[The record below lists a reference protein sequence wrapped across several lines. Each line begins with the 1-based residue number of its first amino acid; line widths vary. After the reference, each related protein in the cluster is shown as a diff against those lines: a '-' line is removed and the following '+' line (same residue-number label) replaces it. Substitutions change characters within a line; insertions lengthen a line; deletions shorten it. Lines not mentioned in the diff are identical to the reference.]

1 MIGIV
6 DYGLGNLRSVQK
18 ALEAV
23 GAAAC
28 ISGEKA
34 VLDGCEKL
42 ILPGVGRRFGAG
54 MEQLAAGGLDAYL
67 HMRARDTKMLGI
79 CLGMQLLLE
88 SSSEEGEHAG
98 LGFIRGRCVRFAEGK
113 VPQIGW
119 NEVRRLQTP
128 LFDGIEEGDALL
140 LRAQLPRRVR
150 RGKYRRRDRLLR
162 RVPLGGLCG
171 ERVRRAVPPRKER
184 CGGAAAFEKFCRL

>member
-42 ILPGVGRRFGAG
+42 ILPGVGAFGAG

-98 LGFIRGRCVRFAEGK
+98 LGFIRGRCDRFTQGK
-113 VPQIGW
+113 IPQIGW
-119 NEVRRLQTP
+119 NSVHGLKTA
-128 LFDGIEEGDALL
+128 LFAGIEEGTYFYFVHGY
-140 LRAQLPRRVR
+140 RAVCAE
-150 RGKYRRRDRLLR
+150 KYVAAKTDYYGDYPSAVYAGNAYGVQFHPEKSGEAGLRLL
-162 RVPLGGLCG
+162 
-171 ERVRRAVPPRKER
+171 KN
-184 CGGAAAFEKFCRL
+184 FCEMS

>member
-34 VLDGCEKL
+34 VLDGCDKL
-42 ILPGVGRRFGAG
+42 ILPGVGAFGAG
-54 MEQLAAGGLDAYL
+54 MEQLSARGLDTYL
-67 HMRARDTKMLGI
+67 RGRAKDTKMLGI

-88 SSSEEGEHAG
+88 ASSEEGEHAG
-98 LGFIRGRCVRFAEGK
+98 LGFIRGRCDRFTQGK
-113 VPQIGW
+113 IPQIGW
-119 NEVRRLQTP
+119 NEVRALQTP
-128 LFDGIEEGDALL
+128 LFDGIEEGTRFYFVHSYRAACGAENTAAVTDYYGAYPSAIFAGNVYGVQFHPEKSGSAGLTL
-140 LRAQLPRRVR
+140 LRNFV
-150 RGKYRRRDRLLR
+150 GM
-162 RVPLGGLCG
+162 
-171 ERVRRAVPPRKER
+171 
-184 CGGAAAFEKFCRL
+184 

>member
-34 VLDGCEKL
+34 VLDGCDKL
-42 ILPGVGRRFGAG
+42 ILPGVGAFGAG
-54 MEQLAAGGLDAYL
+54 MEQLSARGLDTYL
-67 HMRARDTKMLGI
+67 RGRAKDTKMLGI

-88 SSSEEGEHAG
+88 ASSEEGEHAG
-98 LGFIRGRCVRFAEGK
+98 LGFIRGRCDRFTQGK
-113 VPQIGW
+113 IPQIGW
-119 NEVRRLQTP
+119 NEVRALQTP
-128 LFDGIEEGDALL
+128 LFDGIAEGTRFYFVHSDRAACGAENTAAETDYYGAYPSAIFAGNVYGVQFHPEKSGSAGLKL
-140 LRAQLPRRVR
+140 LRNFV
-150 RGKYRRRDRLLR
+150 GM
-162 RVPLGGLCG
+162 
-171 ERVRRAVPPRKER
+171 
-184 CGGAAAFEKFCRL
+184 